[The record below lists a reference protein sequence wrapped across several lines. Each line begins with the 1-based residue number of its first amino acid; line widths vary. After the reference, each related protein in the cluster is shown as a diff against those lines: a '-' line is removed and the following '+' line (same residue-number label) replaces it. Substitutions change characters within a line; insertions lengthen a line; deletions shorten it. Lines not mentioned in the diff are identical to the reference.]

1 MLWFKI
7 SMIGF
12 FTATA
17 NFSAHKFSDLNQLII
32 LNTQKSLILI
42 FCERFEKDYQAVQPP
57 SFTKLEPVMY
67 DEVSDNK
74 KISESIYSSFLAVL
88 PKIVF
93 LEYSCMNF
101 SAYFFPTSP
110 VKITT

>member
-1 MLWFKI
+1 
-7 SMIGF
+7 
-12 FTATA
+12 
-17 NFSAHKFSDLNQLII
+17 
-32 LNTQKSLILI
+32 
-42 FCERFEKDYQAVQPP
+42 
-57 SFTKLEPVMY
+57 MY